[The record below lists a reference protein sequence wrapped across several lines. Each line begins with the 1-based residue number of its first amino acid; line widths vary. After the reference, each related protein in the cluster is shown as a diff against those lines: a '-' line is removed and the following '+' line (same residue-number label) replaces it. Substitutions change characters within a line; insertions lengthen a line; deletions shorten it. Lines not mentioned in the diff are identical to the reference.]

1 MNLLLELDCI
11 FLRSAVP
18 TVCTLAL
25 DIYFTLLRH
34 QGFLLE
40 GLPTQIVRTRITHDK
55 VSFHY
60 EVVGCCYVV
69 SYVILEVFAA
79 RS

>member
-1 MNLLLELDCI
+1 MNVLLKLDCI
-11 FLRSAVP
+11 LLRSAIP
-18 TVCTLAL
+18 TVCALAL

-40 GLPTQIVRTRITHDK
+40 GLPAQIVWAGIAHDK